1 MARYDVFIK
10 PSALK
15 ELEAIDSKKDRRRI
29 VRAISSLSEDPRP
42 AGCRKL
48 SGRDKY
54 RIRRGQ
60 YRIIYAVEDAVL
72 VVTIVKV
79 GHRSSVYRKEAKAS
93 EPAGHQ

>member
-15 ELEAIDSKKDRRRI
+15 ELEAVDSKKDRQRI
-29 VRAISSLSEDPRP
+29 VRAIRSLAEDPRP

-54 RIRRGQ
+54 RVRSGQ
-60 YRIIYAVEDAVL
+60 YRIIYAVQDVIL

-79 GHRSSVYRKEAKAS
+79 GHRSEVYR
-93 EPAGHQ
+93 

>member
-15 ELEAIDSKKDRRRI
+15 ELETVDSKKDRKRI
-29 VRAISSLSEDPRP
+29 VRAILSLAEDPRP

-48 SGRDKY
+48 SGKDKY
-54 RIRRGQ
+54 RIRSGQ
-60 YRIIYAVEDAVL
+60 YRIVYAVQDTIL

-79 GHRSSVYRKEAKAS
+79 GHRRDVYR
-93 EPAGHQ
+93 

>member
-15 ELEAIDSKKDRRRI
+15 ELEAVDSKKDRRRI
-29 VRAISSLSEDPRP
+29 VRAISLLSEDPRP

-48 SGRDKY
+48 SGKDKY
-54 RIRRGQ
+54 RIRTGQ
-60 YRIIYAVEDAVL
+60 YRIIYAIEDVIL

-79 GHRSSVYRKEAKAS
+79 GHRSGVYR
-93 EPAGHQ
+93 